1 MPVTD
6 FPSVLEIKDP
16 LHGYIS
22 LNELELKIIDL
33 RMSQSL
39 RYIRAPAGIHLVYPG
54 ADSSQMGRM
63 LGVMHVTE
71 IFAEYLGGGEL
82 EDVNKARLT
91 AMLIYLTTGPWCNV
105 MKEYLTVR
113 GLDRAGMTRLVIENS
128 PVTDTLKES
137 SYSLNEIKDLV
148 EKGVPIK
155 GLRVNLMTTP
165 INPELVD
172 NLERDSYF
180 AGVEYAQL
188 EIRRLF
194 EATRITKNKIAFDRN
209 SLFTLDSY
217 LTANANM
224 FEAVYYHKTVR
235 AAELMLLR
243 ILDEAGSK
251 LFPFP
256 GEDLEGYL
264 LCDDLTFDD
273 ILKSVTSEDSE
284 GLRTAQRIF
293 LDFKKRNLIKL
304 ASSRAIADIAF
315 HDTLKTPAGLLKV
328 EAEIAED
335 AGIDSKN
342 IYVDYPDR
350 PSVSHYP
357 GQQSMDD
364 LVVFE
369 RGSRGYEFWPVEEA
383 SGIAKSFRR
392 KLKTIRIYTT
402 RGYRAKVKKSADSML
417 ESFDGSGSL

>member
-22 LNELELKIIDL
+22 LNALEFKIIDL

-113 GLDRAGMTRLVIENS
+113 GLDRSAMTRLIIEKS

-165 INPELVD
+165 
-172 NLERDSYF
+172 
-180 AGVEYAQL
+180 
-188 EIRRLF
+188 
-194 EATRITKNKIAFDRN
+194 
-209 SLFTLDSY
+209 
-217 LTANANM
+217 
-224 FEAVYYHKTVR
+224 
-235 AAELMLLR
+235 
-243 ILDEAGSK
+243 
-251 LFPFP
+251 
-256 GEDLEGYL
+256 
-264 LCDDLTFDD
+264 
-273 ILKSVTSEDSE
+273 
-284 GLRTAQRIF
+284 
-293 LDFKKRNLIKL
+293 
-304 ASSRAIADIAF
+304 
-315 HDTLKTPAGLLKV
+315 
-328 EAEIAED
+328 
-335 AGIDSKN
+335 
-342 IYVDYPDR
+342 
-350 PSVSHYP
+350 
-357 GQQSMDD
+357 
-364 LVVFE
+364 
-369 RGSRGYEFWPVEEA
+369 
-383 SGIAKSFRR
+383 
-392 KLKTIRIYTT
+392 
-402 RGYRAKVKKSADSML
+402 
-417 ESFDGSGSL
+417 

>member
-16 LHGYIS
+16 LHGYIK
-22 LNELELKIIDL
+22 LNELELKLLDL
-33 RMSQSL
+33 RMSQRL

-63 LGVMHVTE
+63 LGVMHVTG
-71 IFAEYLGGGEL
+71 IFSEYLGGGEI

-91 AMLIYLTTGPWCNV
+91 AMLIYLTTGPWSNV

-113 GLDRAGMTRLVIENS
+113 GYDRTKMTHLIIEKS
-128 PVTDTLKES
+128 PVTDILKES

-148 EKGVPIK
+148 EKGVPLK
-155 GLRVNLMTTP
+155 GLRVNLITTP

-194 EATRITKNKIAFDRN
+194 ESTRITKNKIAFDRN

-217 LTANANM
+217 LTAEANM

-243 ILDEAGSK
+243 ILDESGST

-256 GEDLEGYL
+256 GDDIDGFV

-273 ILKSVTSEDSE
+273 ILKSVTAEDSE

-315 HDTLKTPAGLLKV
+315 HDTLKTPGGLLKV

-350 PSVSHYP
+350 PSVPHYP

-369 RGSRGYEFWPVEEA
+369 RGSRGYEFWPVEDV
-383 SGIAKSFRR
+383 SGIAKSFQR

-402 RGYRAKVKKSADSML
+402 RGYRAKVKKSGDSML
-417 ESFDGSGSL
+417 ESFDGSGSF